1 MSISWK
7 KEVKTVHYAG
17 KDGLMREIERRE
29 GIIHRDTSN
38 SAVSGRAAGG
48 TAHTPIMERDVMQQ
62 LKGGYE
68 VDEIK
73 HKARSG

>member
-1 MSISWK
+1 
-7 KEVKTVHYAG
+7 
-17 KDGLMREIERRE
+17 MRDIERRE
-29 GIIHRDTSN
+29 GFIHRDTSS
-38 SAVSGRAAGG
+38 SASSRRATGG
-48 TAHTPIMERDVMQQ
+48 TAHTPITERDVMQQ

>member
-1 MSISWK
+1 M
-7 KEVKTVHYAG
+7 TDTLQNHYR
-17 KDGLMREIERRE
+17 MREIERRE
-29 GIIHRDTSN
+29 GIIHRDTPSGT
-38 SAVSGRAAGG
+38 VSRRATGR
-48 TAHTPIMERDVMQQ
+48 TAHTPITERDVMQQ

>member
-1 MSISWK
+1 
-7 KEVKTVHYAG
+7 
-17 KDGLMREIERRE
+17 MREIERRE
-29 GIIHRDTSN
+29 GIIYRDTPS
-38 SAVSGRAAGG
+38 SAASRRAAGG
-48 TAHTPIMERDVMQQ
+48 TTHTPITERDVMQQ